1 MTDFIEGIAEE
12 CQAFA
17 WVLLRVLGSA
27 MFMTHGWAKLFGENA
42 QPMLGGMGFFGVDLG
57 INMLWVAAVIELFG
71 GALLVLGLFTRITA
85 LLAAILMIMAYMTAH
100 PAWFPTINNG
110 ELAAMYFMVYFLIFA
125 RGPGPLSLDSRLLG
139 RE

>member
-1 MTDFIEGIAEE
+1 MTGFIESIAEE
-12 CQAFA
+12 CQVFA
-17 WVLLRVLGSA
+17 WLLLRVLSSA
-27 MFMTHGWAKLFGENA
+27 MFMTHGWAKLYGENA
-42 QPMLGGMGFFGVDLG
+42 QALLGGMDFFGIDLG

-71 GALLVLGLFTRITA
+71 GALLLLGLFTRVTA
-85 LLAAILMIMAYMTAH
+85 LLAAILMIMAYMSAH
-100 PAWFPTINNG
+100 AAWFPTINNG